1 MNTKII
7 VIILTLFVLSV
18 TAGCTDQ
25 QEKTDEI
32 DKSKFVGIWESE
44 EEEGMIIY
52 KIYENRTLYGF
63 AEGIRFDYNVSGTWD
78 ADKDQFYIYS
88 TLNDTFPYTYEFTN
102 DYNNLILTWELTGR
116 AVNLTKTS
124 DLSIK

>member
-1 MNTKII
+1 MNKKII
-7 VIILTLFVLSV
+7 AIILIILILAFT
-18 TAGCTDQ
+18 GCTDQ
-25 QEKTDEI
+25 QEKTNDI
-32 DKSKFVGIWESE
+32 DKMKFVGIWESE
-44 EEEGMIIY
+44 EVEGMIIY
-52 KIYENRTLYGF
+52 KIYENRTLSGF

-78 ADKDQFYIYS
+78 VEGDQFFIYS
-88 TLNDTFPYTYEFTN
+88 NLNDTFPYTYEFTN

>member
-1 MNTKII
+1 MTKKLIA
-7 VIILTLFVLSV
+7 IILTLLILTLTS
-18 TAGCTDQ
+18 GCTDQ
-25 QEKTDEI
+25 EEQNDV

-44 EEEGMIIY
+44 EVEGMIIY
-52 KIYENRTLYGF
+52 KIYENRSLYGF

-78 ADKDQFYIYS
+78 AEGDQFYIYS

-102 DYNNLILTWELTGR
+102 DYNNLILTYELTGR